1 MRSGARGWPGGIM
14 AAPSPVEDREVAY
27 PRPIQL
33 GIALSA
39 ERHPDP
45 LLQTMLL
52 GAKELTNADGGTL
65 YLAGEAG
72 RELLFTIVRNDTM
85 GIAFGGTTGAPIPF
99 PPVLLRDAGGTP
111 NYKNVVAA
119 AAVTG
124 DTINLADAYHAP
136 G

>member
-27 PRPIQL
+27 RRLIEL

-39 ERHPDP
+39 ERNHDR
-45 LLQTMLL
+45 LFEMILL

-65 YLAGEAG
+65 YLVGGAG
-72 RELLFTIVRNDTM
+72 RELLSTIVRNDTR
-85 GIAFGGTTGAPIPF
+85 GIAFGGPTGAPIPF

-124 DTINLADAYHAP
+124 DTIK
-136 G
+136 